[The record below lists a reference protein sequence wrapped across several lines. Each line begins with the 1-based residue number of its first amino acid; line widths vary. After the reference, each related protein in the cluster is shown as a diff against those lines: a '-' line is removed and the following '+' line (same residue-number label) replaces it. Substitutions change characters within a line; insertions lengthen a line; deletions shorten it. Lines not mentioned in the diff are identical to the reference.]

1 MATINQLSSID
12 TLQAGDQIPVYD
24 ASNGDARKASMT
36 TLVNY
41 ISDNIGSS
49 PVVFDTVAQMV
60 AATTLEIGDYVVTKG
75 YYSLGDGG
83 ANAYEV
89 VAAST
94 GTADGGSY
102 INLTGTSLQ
111 AQGIF
116 EDALSIK
123 QFGAS
128 GLGVSNASAAIQ
140 AAIDAAT
147 TMGRSVYVPAGTYLC
162 SGLTL
167 TCNIDSEV
175 GGVLKNSATTHAT
188 MMTVEVSNL
197 RIGLLEF
204 HGNEKEF
211 TALRVNGDQNYADN
225 IIVHDARAIVGEE
238 STSNCAI
245 VVTGS
250 YNTFGFINAY
260 DFINN
265 GTANGSMPQVF
276 LVTTGG
282 THNKLESIH
291 AKYCRAVVLTDS
303 SGILYVD
310 NVHSVDSMDNGVYA
324 LDGTI
329 VIGDVYYSS
338 NTQEE
343 AVVIKGGK
351 ANIGNITL
359 YGNGTAVGVDHADEV
374 YIGELVSIPHTDGDT
389 TNSFIRIRNNPSS
402 NFNGKVHIG
411 HLAGTIRGQ
420 SLFNFGLNY
429 PTAECEFF
437 TIEGGDVIFEYDATL
452 CSPND
457 FMNIQA
463 CHSFNIAN
471 LNVRIVDINDV
482 LTTGNVSFY
491 MKAPLIT
498 RLDRVS
504 VIDNVNVTIVASD
517 RITQIDPTYAVWRGQ
532 YFHQYQ
538 IRTYN
543 MIWQMNVGP
552 YLREI
557 SYNGGVKNSVNITPD
572 KGAWRQ
578 GEDLIL
584 RDASTA
590 PFNTRCSYS
599 NATTLSANA
608 ASGATVVTVTDNTGI
623 TAGDLVA
630 LQQYDAST
638 GAKSLLSTTVAS
650 IVGSDVTLN
659 TALSQ
664 DADATSV
671 IVFSRWTDY

>member
-1 MATINQLSSID
+1 MATKIITKNGSGVPANGQLDTGELAVDLTNYKLYSSTNGSNVVEIQAAGSATYNEGGTGAID
-12 TLQAGDQIPVYD
+12 RSV
-24 ASNGDARKASMT
+24 
-36 TLVNY
+36 
-41 ISDNIGSS
+41 GSKLRENVS
-49 PVVFDTVAQMV
+49 VK
-60 AATTLEIGDYVVTKG
+60 DYGAV
-75 YYSLGDGG
+75 GDG
-83 ANAYEV
+83 V
-89 VAAST
+89 T
-94 GTADGGSY
+94 DDT
-102 INLTGTSLQ
+102 
-111 AQGIF
+111 
-116 EDALSIK
+116 
-123 QFGAS
+123 
-128 GLGVSNASAAIQ
+128 AAIQ
-140 AAIDAAT
+140 AAINDATANGKT
-147 TMGRSVYVPAGTYLC
+147 IFIPFGTYVC

-167 TCNIDSEV
+167 TCNIDSEL
-175 GGVLKNSATTHAT
+175 GAVLKNSATTHAT
-188 MMTVEVSNL
+188 MMTISVNGL
-197 RIGLLEF
+197 RIGKLEF
-204 HGNEKEF
+204 DANEKEF
-211 TALRVNGDQNYADN
+211 TALRVNGNQNY
-225 IIVHDARAIVGEE
+225 IESIVVHDARAKIAEA

-245 VVTGS
+245 VVTGN
-250 YNTFGFINAY
+250 YNTFGFVHAY
-260 DFINN
+260 NFIND
-265 GTANGSMPQVF
+265 GTSNGSMPQVF
-276 LVTTGG
+276 LCTTGA

-310 NVHSVDSMDNGVYA
+310 NIHSVDSMDNGVYA

-329 VIGDVYYSS
+329 VVGDVYYSS

-389 TNSFIRIRNNPSS
+389 TNSFIRIRNNPSN

-437 TIEGGDVIFEYDATL
+437 TIEGGDVIFEYDAAL

-482 LTTGNVSFY
+482 LTTGNVPFY

-498 RLDRVS
+498 RLDRTS
-504 VIDNVNVTIVASD
+504 IIDNVNVTIVASD
-517 RITQIDPTYAVWRGQ
+517 RITPIDPTYAVWRGQ
-532 YFHQYQ
+532 YFHQHQ
-538 IRTYN
+538 IRVYN

-557 SYNGGVKNSVNITPD
+557 SYNGAVKDSVNITPN

-578 GEDLIL
+578 GEDLVL
-584 RDASTA
+584 RDATSA
-590 PFNTRCSYS
+590 PFRTRCTFS

-608 ASGATVVTVTDNTGI
+608 TSGATVVTVTDATGI
-623 TAGDLVA
+623 TAGDLVG
-630 LQQYDAST
+630 LQQYDVSAGT
-638 GAKSLLSTTVAS
+638 KSLLSTTVAS
-650 IVGSDVTLN
+650 VAGSNVTLSN
-659 TALSQ
+659 ALSQ
-664 DADATSV
+664 DADATSI